1 MNNMSSTNGVILDS
15 KKVKAL
21 VLQFLKDLVVNA
33 KGQLVTFRPAKVAQE
48 ISLKTRRSPRAES
61 VVIRNFFEELVE
73 YKLIQVVKKS
83 ARGKV
88 YGIYRNSILWNA
100 LEKYDVEYVL
110 SLIESIVRGEKTVE
124 DLITL
129 NLNNTSKINF
139 NQTGINEKT
148 TSSARI
154 TQTI

>member
-1 MNNMSSTNGVILDS
+1 MNGVILDS

-21 VLQFLKDLVVNA
+21 VLQFLKDLVANA

-88 YGIYRNSILWNA
+88 YGIYRNSILWSA

-110 SLIESIVRGEKTVE
+110 SLIESIVRGEKTIE

-129 NLNNTSKINF
+129 NLNNTSKISL

-148 TSSARI
+148 TTSTRI